1 MDDCDVLRLDVVG
14 NEVAGG
20 RALQAVEA
28 DGAEDQ
34 LVTAGGDVRAGGSRG
49 DHQDAFVLI
58 DVGRRLSGA
67 GAEVADNELHF
78 VIDDLVGHRH
88 GLLRIAGVVVA
99 YAFQLLAVHPRS
111 EEHTSE
117 LQSLMRNSYAVFVLK
132 KKNTVEI

>member
-67 GAEVADNELHF
+67 G
-78 VIDDLVGHRH
+78 
-88 GLLRIAGVVVA
+88 
-99 YAFQLLAVHPRS
+99 RS

-117 LQSLMRNSYAVFVLK
+117 LQSLMRISNAVLCF
-132 KKNTVEI
+132 KNKHTYHISSDTHTHI